1 MAERRKIGTRRRRNI
16 SWIKSETLN
25 LTMDT
30 MMMMTMMITMMMRK
44 MMMNVKDEE
53 AVSKLRCLVLSSS

>member
-1 MAERRKIGTRRRRNI
+1 MAARRPIGTRRRNI

-30 MMMMTMMITMMMRK
+30 MMMMIMMMMRK

-53 AVSKLRCLVLSSS
+53 AVLKLRCLVLSSS

>member
-1 MAERRKIGTRRRRNI
+1 MAAGRPIGTRRRRNI

-30 MMMMTMMITMMMRK
+30 MMMMMRKMRK